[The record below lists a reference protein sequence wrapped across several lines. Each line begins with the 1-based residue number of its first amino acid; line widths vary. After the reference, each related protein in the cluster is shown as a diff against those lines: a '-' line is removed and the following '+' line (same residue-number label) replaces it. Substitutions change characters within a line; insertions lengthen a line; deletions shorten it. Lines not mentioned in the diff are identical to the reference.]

1 MSEVFAAQEAIIQ
14 DGRNMAPLLTSFLRH
29 DVTLETFQAFPAA
42 AQQFYNVGE
51 NLAKTLTT
59 KWSDGFPILSW
70 SLESGGFVTGS
81 Q

>member
-51 NLAKTLTT
+51 NLATTL
-59 KWSDGFPILSW
+59 K
-70 SLESGGFVTGS
+70 
-81 Q
+81 